1 MGNSTMELPI
11 YFENYVIFKALH
23 RFKHHLV
30 YLCIFRA
37 FSQMK
42 YIPFCWVKRYFLI
55 ELCTCRDFV
64 IYHQKVQSFVTVFL
78 VYC

>member
-1 MGNSTMELPI
+1 
-11 YFENYVIFKALH
+11 
-23 RFKHHLV
+23 
-30 YLCIFRA
+30 
-37 FSQMK
+37 MK
-42 YIPFCWVKRYFLI
+42 YIPFCRVKRYFLI